1 MAYASLSEIKEYLGI
16 SASSD
21 DSLLTDMLTRA
32 QAIIEAG
39 TGRLFE
45 ASSHTQRFFD
55 ALADVEGLT
64 LFLDHDLA
72 ALNTITNGDA
82 GATTITSAQ
91 YVTEP
96 RNETPFYAI
105 RLLESAGVSWAY
117 AADPENAITISG
129 KWAYAE
135 SAPADIVQATIRLA
149 AFLYRQK
156 ESNADVDRPLQLA
169 DGSVVLP
176 SGLPR
181 DVLAII
187 RRYRRG

>member
-1 MAYASLSEIKEYLGI
+1 MSYASLTELKTYLGI
-16 SASSD
+16 SSSGD
-21 DSLLTDMLTRA
+21 DTLLTDILTRS

-45 ASSHTQRFFD
+45 AASNTDRFFD
-55 ALADVEGLT
+55 AVADVEGVM

-72 ALNTITNGDA
+72 AVNTITNGDV
-82 GATTITSAQ
+82 GATTISNGQ

-96 RNETPFYAI
+96 RNDAPFYAI
-105 RLLESAGVSWAY
+105 RLLDSADVSWEY
-117 AADPENAITISG
+117 DADPENAITISG
-129 KWAYAE
+129 KWAYSE
-135 SAPADIVQATIRLA
+135 SAPADIVQSTIRLA